1 MNEWQYY
8 RAECSECT
16 LYDVEAGKCGRN
28 PGRKEKGVCL
38 SFTLTHDAEARRYV
52 SAYRYAQKIGMK
64 YDASRA
70 IYNGKIHQVRRRID
84 RLLKGVNTK

>member
-16 LYDVEAGKCGRN
+16 RYDTETGKCSRN
-28 PGRKEKGVCL
+28 PNRKEKGVCQ
-38 SFTLTHDAEARRYV
+38 SFNLTFAAEAQRYV

-64 YDASRA
+64 YDASRV
-70 IYNGKIHQVRRRID
+70 IYNGKRRQVRAHID
-84 RLLKGVNTK
+84 ELLKG